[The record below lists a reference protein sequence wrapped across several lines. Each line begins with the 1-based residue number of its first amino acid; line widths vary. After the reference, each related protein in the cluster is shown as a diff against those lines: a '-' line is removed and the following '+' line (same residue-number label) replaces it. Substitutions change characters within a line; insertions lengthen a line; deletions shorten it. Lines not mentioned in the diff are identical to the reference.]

1 MLQPAKVTSRYGE
14 ALSFFHG
21 QLGDYEP
28 FPLSFGH
35 LLPQGGTIQRFKK
48 LEGAQQ
54 ILRNT
59 KRGMMAISR
68 MQSTES
74 VNTNLIQAP

>member
-1 MLQPAKVTSRYGE
+1 MKRKGLATCSLWLSLNPRNVAAVKVTSRYGE
-14 ALSFFHG
+14 AFSFFNG
-21 QLGDYEP
+21 RLGDYEP

-48 LEGAQQ
+48 LESAQQ

-59 KRGMMAISR
+59 
-68 MQSTES
+68 
-74 VNTNLIQAP
+74 